1 MIDSTVSTLA
11 KGAVE
16 QAKDVA
22 RDLKPVAER
31 IKETDLGELTA
42 KLPLGEKRRGRTRT
56 PLLFILLGAIG
67 LVAVVWMLQRRRMR
81 DDYRDIAPDTFGEAV
96 REEQRAGAFGQ
107 RPVATP
113 GA

>member
-1 MIDSTVSTLA
+1 MIDTTVSTLA

-31 IKETDLGELTA
+31 IKETDLSELAA
-42 KLPLGEKRRGRTRT
+42 KMPTRNKRRSRT
-56 PLLFILLGAIG
+56 PLLFIVLGAAG
-67 LVAVVWMLQRRRMR
+67 LVALVVVMQRRRMR
-81 DDYRDIAPDTFGEAV
+81 DEYREIAPDAFGDAL